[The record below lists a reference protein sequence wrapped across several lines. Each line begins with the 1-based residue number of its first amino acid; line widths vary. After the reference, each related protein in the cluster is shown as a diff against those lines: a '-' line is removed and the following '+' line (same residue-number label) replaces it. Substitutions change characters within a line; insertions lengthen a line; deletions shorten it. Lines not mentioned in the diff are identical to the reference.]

1 MRKTRNVLFIYP
13 APKRTC
19 NFFYDYGSRRSLL
32 RSFLLREI
40 ISRDQPT
47 PCKSDSRCVANVVV
61 NVSRFERLRHT
72 RLVASSRSAA
82 HYARRRLFDVIGANE
97 EIRSRPLGGLS
108 AIYRSFAK
116 ARLCTTRSHPPS
128 LHNIA
133 HIDRH
138 RLPS

>member
-1 MRKTRNVLFIYP
+1 MFIWILN
-13 APKRTC
+13 ALVISFTITVHVGR
-19 NFFYDYGSRRSLL
+19 SRA

-40 ISRDQPT
+40 TSRDQPDTT

-61 NVSRFERLRHT
+61 NVSRFERLPHT
-72 RLVASSRSAA
+72 RLVANSRSAA

-108 AIYRSFAK
+108 AIYRSFVK
-116 ARLCTTRSHPPS
+116 ARLCTSRRTRSHPPS
-128 LHNIA
+128 LHIA
-133 HIDRH
+133 HVGRR